1 MENGGML
8 MKYLLLFLM
17 IFFLVFLAFTILRAM
32 TVRSLQPE
40 PNPTTVEIDEQRAVE
55 NFSNAIRYKTISYED
70 RAKFDWEE
78 FGRFISFLEESYPL
92 VHKQLE
98 LEKVNEYGLIYKWNG
113 KDRSLNPVGFTSH
126 YDVVPVLEG
135 TEQNWTHGP
144 FSGEVADGY
153 VWGRG
158 TLDDKIGV
166 IGLLEAVEL
175 LLSQG
180 FQPVRDMYFMFG
192 FDEEVG
198 GDEGALAIAFLLK
211 ERGVTFDFVLDEG
224 GAIVDGMVP
233 GVSSPV
239 GVVGISEKGS
249 ASVELSIE
257 GSGGHSSQ
265 PQNKTNI
272 GRIARAIAKLEETQ
286 FKGEL
291 RGPGKDL
298 FEFVTPEMN
307 FGMKY
312 VFANKGIFKPVIER
326 ILLQEPASAAL
337 IRTTIAPT
345 IFHAGEQSNVLPEKA
360 SAIIN
365 VRIMPGE
372 SLEDVKRFIV
382 ETIDDE
388 AIEVRIS
395 GNEATKVSAID
406 NWQFASIQQAARNV
420 YEDAVIA
427 PYLMVAG
434 SDAKHYD
441 LVTDNTY
448 RFLPVRLEADDLNR
462 MHGTNERVSVENYLA
477 AIRFYVEMV
486 MGVGR

>member
-1 MENGGML
+1 
-8 MKYLLLFLM
+8 MKYLILLLLLFIL
-17 IFFLVFLAFTILRAM
+17 IFLAFTIFRAM
-32 TVRSLQPE
+32 TVSSLQPE
-40 PNPTTVEIDEQRAVE
+40 PEPTTVEIDEQRAIA
-55 NFSNAIRYKTISYED
+55 NFSNAITYKTISYED
-70 RAKFDWEE
+70 RAKFDWDE
-78 FGRFISFLEESYPL
+78 FGRFISFLEKSYPL
-92 VHKQLE
+92 VHEQLE
-98 LEKVNEYGLIYKWNG
+98 LEKVNEYALIYKWNG
-113 KDRSLNPVGFTSH
+113 TDNSLNPVGFTSH

-135 TEQNWTHGP
+135 TEENWTYGQ

-166 IGLLEAVEL
+166 IGLLEAVEHL
-175 LLSQG
+175 LLQG
-180 FQPVRDMYFMFG
+180 FQPTRDMYFMFG
-192 FDEEVG
+192 FDEEIG
-198 GDEGALAIAFLLK
+198 GDEGALAIASLFK

-224 GAIVDGMVP
+224 GAIVEDMVP

-265 PQNKTNI
+265 PRDKTNI

-312 VFANKGIFKPVIER
+312 IFANQGIFKPVIEH

-345 IFHAGEQSNVLPEKA
+345 IFQAGEQSNVLPEKA

-365 VRIMPGE
+365 VRLMPGE
-372 SLEDVKRFIV
+372 SLDDVKRFIV
-382 ETIDDE
+382 ETIDD
-388 AIEVRIS
+388 ADIKVSIS
-395 GNEATKVSAID
+395 GNEATKVSGID
-406 NWQFASIQQAARNV
+406 NWQFTAIQQAARNV
-420 YEDAVIA
+420 YGDAIIA

-448 RFLPVRLEADDLNR
+448 RFLPVRLNAEDLNR
-462 MHGTNERVSVENYLA
+462 MHGTNERVSVENYVN
-477 AIRFYVEMV
+477 AIKFYMEMV
-486 MGVGR
+486 IAVGK